1 MDPDRLIRVVLVD
14 DQTLIR
20 EGIRGLLALS
30 SEIEV
35 VADGEDGDDALRLV
49 EFHHPDVLLL
59 DLRMPRRDGLSVLEE
74 LSERDSATATLVLTT
89 FDDDEMVFRA
99 MRAGAKGFL
108 LKDVTLD
115 QLVGAI
121 RELARGGTLWQ
132 PAVTERLLRAARGK
146 PATVEGFDKPMPLTD
161 RETDVLRLMVAG
173 YSNREIAEAIHL
185 APGTI
190 KNHVS
195 NVLLK
200 LGVRDRTRAVIRA
213 LELGLL
219 ES

>member
-115 QLVGAI
+115 QLVEAI

>member
-1 MDPDRLIRVVLVD
+1 
-14 DQTLIR
+14 
-20 EGIRGLLALS
+20 
-30 SEIEV
+30 
-35 VADGEDGDDALRLV
+35 
-49 EFHHPDVLLL
+49 
-59 DLRMPRRDGLSVLEE
+59 
-74 LSERDSATATLVLTT
+74 VLTT

-115 QLVGAI
+115 QLVEAI

>member
-1 MDPDRLIRVVLVD
+1 
-14 DQTLIR
+14 
-20 EGIRGLLALS
+20 
-30 SEIEV
+30 
-35 VADGEDGDDALRLV
+35 
-49 EFHHPDVLLL
+49 
-59 DLRMPRRDGLSVLEE
+59 
-74 LSERDSATATLVLTT
+74 
-89 FDDDEMVFRA
+89 
-99 MRAGAKGFL
+99 
-108 LKDVTLD
+108 
-115 QLVGAI
+115 
-121 RELARGGTLWQ
+121 
-132 PAVTERLLRAARGK
+132 
-146 PATVEGFDKPMPLTD
+146 
-161 RETDVLRLMVAG
+161 MVAG